1 MKITGKGSLAGF
13 LKIMIDMILVINIL
27 VLISL
32 PLMLNTLYDNTKYVN
47 ESASSDEIS
56 SRAGAESDT
65 RESQNVSG
73 TFLNEIPK
81 ESYTFMLV
89 FLYFSGAITAA
100 MLFLLRKVLKNLENN
115 LILNRTNSKIF
126 KQMSLS
132 CFALVI
138 TLIIKMLFYN
148 TFMTIFTF
156 FVFIVIGMFLIV
168 LSEVFLQGAI
178 AKEENELTI

>member
-13 LKIMIDMILVINIL
+13 LKIMIDIILVINIL

-32 PLMLNTLYDNTKYVN
+32 PLILNALYDNPKYVSEARSN
-47 ESASSDEIS
+47 SYNIS
-56 SRAGAESDT
+56 RTDSGADT
-65 RESQNVSG
+65 RESQNVRG
-73 TFLNEIPK
+73 TFLNEIPR

-115 LILNRTNSKIF
+115 LILNRTNAKTF
-126 KQMSLS
+126 KQMSLA
-132 CFALVI
+132 CFALVV